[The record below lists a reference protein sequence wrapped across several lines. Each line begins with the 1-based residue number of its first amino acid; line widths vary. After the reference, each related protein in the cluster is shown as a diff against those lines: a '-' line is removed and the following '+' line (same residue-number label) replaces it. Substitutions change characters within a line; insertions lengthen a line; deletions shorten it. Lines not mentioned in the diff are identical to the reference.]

1 MLCLVVY
8 FISDYFFTDAM
19 LYVTGGLI
27 GGTIKEL
34 FKGIGFVAKGG
45 IIIFIWLV
53 LLAAIVILF
62 YRVHNKSLKYILLL
76 TISCLLYIVDFTFIE
91 IIKFN
96 IEDAQTGNL
105 NIALRVITK
114 ALVLASIVYLEQRR
128 SINRTAT

>member
-19 LYVTGGLI
+19 LYMTGGLI
-27 GGTIKEL
+27 GSTIKEL

-62 YRVHNKSLKYILLL
+62 YHVHNKALKYILLF

-114 ALVLASIVYLEQRR
+114 ALVLASIIYLEQRR
-128 SINRTAT
+128 SVNRTVA